1 MSDVPLSSFAWRV
14 AAAINPAHAL
24 RAFPVLGLFLS
35 ALIANDALVGFAGA
49 RWMRLWH
56 AGLKVALFTWL
67 SRRMTRL
74 CLAFAD
80 QLLVAEHLADDLPGL
95 RLGFFPEMAH
105 DNLLQSRTAGK
116 RQCFRSNTGI
126 IDPF

>member
-1 MSDVPLSSFAWRV
+1 LSQQLPDAVLHFLTGRV
-14 AAAINPAHAL
+14 AATIDTADMLGAV
-24 RAFPVLGLFLS
+24 PVFRLFLS

-56 AGLKVALFTWL
+56 TGLKVALIAWL

-74 CLAFAD
+74 CLAFTD
-80 QLLVAEHLADDLPGL
+80 QQLVAEHLPDDLPGL

-105 DNLLQSRTAGK
+105 EQSPSG
-116 RQCFRSNTGI
+116 
-126 IDPF
+126 

>member
-1 MSDVPLSSFAWRV
+1 MLS
-14 AAAINPAHAL
+14 AL
-24 RAFPVLGLFLS
+24 LVFRLFLS

-56 AGLKVALFTWL
+56 AGLKVALIAWL
-67 SRRMTRL
+67 SLRMTRL
-74 CLAFAD
+74 CLAFAN

-105 DNLLQSRTAGK
+105 EQSPSG
-116 RQCFRSNTGI
+116 
-126 IDPF
+126 